1 MPALKDA
8 RFFCI
13 VKTRVVSALT
23 RLTWMAATLFL
34 AYPMASH
41 GWMKLKPHFSNA
53 TAEQVTTSRST
64 EGENAPEATQAHGEA
79 ETNGA
84 KVMSN
89 PHVRKRRDYIRGMK
103 ATGYLWELI
112 GVLEMLG
119 AAMLLIRPM
128 QFLGSAILWPITL
141 NVFLFHAVLEP
152 EEVGELIFTAC
163 MMVAN
168 TALLFRYWPKWR
180 HLLYIPNTQS

>member
-1 MPALKDA
+1 MPALKEA

-13 VKTRVVSALT
+13 VKSRVVSALS
-23 RLTWMAATLFL
+23 RLTWASAALLL

-41 GWMKLKPHFSNA
+41 GWMKLKPHFNNERAVLS
-53 TAEQVTTSRST
+53 AEMERTKTEAPSQV
-64 EGENAPEATQAHGEA
+64 PQAHETADSNSA
-79 ETNGA
+79 EGIDSPI
-84 KVMSN
+84 VQQ
-89 PHVRKRRDYIRGMK
+89 RRDYIRGMK

-112 GVLEMLG
+112 GILELLG
-119 AAMLLIRPM
+119 AAMLLIRPI

-152 EEVGELIFTAC
+152 EEMGELIFTSC